1 MGTIQE
7 ALRELRKQRKIDESN
22 KAKKPVK
29 ESLEND
35 DAVKT
40 DECFTEALLGDED
53 GDIEVTSFNLHNFYQ
68 ECLDKKPITEEESST
83 ADEVP
88 AEVPAEEVASE
99 EEVPSEEV
107 AADEPED
114 DILTKLNAAI
124 IIPEED
130 KELSAEDEA
139 FNKGIQ
145 TAIDILTA
153 AKDAESDDDSN
164 AEGTE
169 AEANENAEETPV
181 DDENIEEALGDED
194 GDIEVKSFNLHDE
207 FSESINEEKQDSDK
221 KLTVDNVKN
230 IAEYKD
236 LPNKVVNKLITWAED
251 EFGAN
256 NMDDFVDWIN
266 GYNSLAECAIVNGS
280 KLDATDFWSLVKD
293 DEKFANVI
301 SKVCR
306 KIGWTDNQG
315 YYTDEEGSTGERKNG
330 KKPSPEELTLE
341 YITCSLPDN
350 ESKEYTFKI
359 LEDAYCRNNYSKL
372 GTLDLAKI
380 LKK

>member
-7 ALRELRKQRKIDESN
+7 ALRELRKQRKIDESS

-35 DAVKT
+35 DTAKT

-53 GDIEVTSFNLHNFYQ
+53 GDIEVTSFNLHNFCQ
-68 ECLDKKPITEEESST
+68 ECLDKKPITEEDSST
-83 ADEVP
+83 DDDVP
-88 AEVPAEEVASE
+88 AEVPAEEIASE

-114 DILTKLNAAI
+114 DVLTKLNAAI

-130 KELSAEDEA
+130 KELSSEDEA

-153 AKDAESDDDSN
+153 EKDTESDDSN

-169 AEANENAEETPV
+169 DEANENAEEAPV
-181 DDENIEEALGDED
+181 DGDENIEEALGDED
-194 GDIEVKSFNLHDE
+194 GDIEVASFNLHNE
-207 FSESINEEKQDSDK
+207 CSESINEEKQDSDK
-221 KLTVDNVKN
+221 KLTVANVKN
-230 IAEYKD
+230 ISEYKD

-256 NMDDFVDWIN
+256 NMDDFIDWIN

-293 DEKFANVI
+293 DKKFESVI
-301 SKVCR
+301 NKVCR

-315 YYTDEEGSTGERKNG
+315 YYVDYEGGSGERKNG
-330 KKPSPEELTLE
+330 KKPTTEELTLE

-350 ESKEYTFKI
+350 ASKEYTFKI

-372 GTLDLAKI
+372 SNLDLTKI